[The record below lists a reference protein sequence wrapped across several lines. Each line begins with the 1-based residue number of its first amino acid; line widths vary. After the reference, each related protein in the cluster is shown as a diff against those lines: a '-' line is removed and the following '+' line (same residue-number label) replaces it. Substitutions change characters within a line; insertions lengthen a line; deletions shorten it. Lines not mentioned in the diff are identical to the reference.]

1 MMKWKRCGSR
11 LNSRPIGSSL
21 SSYNFTVEVEN
32 QPDSKV
38 SDLLI
43 TFDRANV
50 STTNLDQ

>member
-21 SSYNFTVEVEN
+21 SCYNFTIKFEN
-32 QPDSKV
+32 QPDSEV

-43 TFDRANV
+43 TFDRAHV